1 MELTEARGSGPLKE
15 QKQQK
20 KKKKDT
26 DIPTI
31 LLDD

>member
-20 KKKKDT
+20 KKKKGHRYT
-26 DIPTI
+26 HHII
-31 LLDD
+31 R